1 MPRLRSLSAGMLVL
15 LLAGILAAC
24 GGSDSKE
31 NKEEKKDNAADITQN
46 PDYQKGL
53 TLISNNNCPTCH
65 KIDEPVTGPTY
76 RDVANKYAPG
86 TDSVINYLSDKI
98 INGGTGVWGQ
108 VPMTPHPEIN
118 KADATAMVKYILL
131 LKK

>member
-1 MPRLRSLSAGMLVL
+1 MKRIIVFSVA
-15 LLAGILAAC
+15 LAVLAAC
-24 GGSDSKE
+24 GGNDSKE
-31 NKEEKKDNAADITQN
+31 NKEEKKDTAGDITQH

-53 TLISNNNCPTCH
+53 DLISNSNCPTCH

-76 RDVANKYAPG
+76 REVANRYSSG
-86 TDSVINYLSDKI
+86 SDSVINYLSDKI

-118 KADATAMVKYILL
+118 KADAVAMVKYILL
-131 LKK
+131 QKK